1 MKTILLGNTGVN
13 VSTFCFGAMY
23 LGTKQNETESFRLLD
38 KFVEAGGN
46 FIDTANIYAHWIP
59 GGKGG
64 DSETTLGA
72 WIKDRKNRHNI
83 FIASKVG
90 FQYGD
95 VQRSLRAEVIEEECA
110 KSLKRLGVDTIDLF
124 YAHNDERTTPLEE
137 TLEAFD
143 RLVKSGMI
151 RFIGASNYRAWRL
164 EEARWISQ
172 SKGLPEY
179 CCIQQRHSYLR
190 KKHGTTF
197 DPQIT
202 LNTDLLDYCRNRN
215 VTPLAYSALFSG
227 AYTRSDRSFPEQ
239 YLGTDSDNRLAAL
252 NKIGSEVGA
261 TPNQVVLAW
270 MMQSDP
276 PVVPLIAA
284 STEDQLQ
291 ENIDSLEINLSSRQL
306 ERLNQAGP

>member
-1 MKTILLGNTGVN
+1 MRTTLLGNTGVS
-13 VSTFCFGAMY
+13 VSPFCFGAMY

-64 DSETTLGA
+64 DSETTLGS
-72 WIKDRKNRHNI
+72 WIKDRKNRQNI

-95 VQRSLRAEVIEEECA
+95 VPSSLRSEVIEEECV
-110 KSLKRLGVDTIDLF
+110 KSLKRLGVDTIDLY
-124 YAHNDERTTPLEE
+124 YAHVDDRTTPLEE
-137 TLEAFD
+137 TLGAFD
-143 RLVKSGMI
+143 RLVKSGMV
-151 RFIGASNYRAWRL
+151 RFIGASNYMAWRL

-179 CCIQQRHSYLR
+179 CCIQQRHSYVR
-190 KKHGTTF
+190 NKKGTTF
-197 DPQIT
+197 DPQIAV
-202 LNTDLLDYCRNRN
+202 NPDLLDYCRNRN
-215 VTPLAYSALFSG
+215 ITLLAYSALLSG
-227 AYTRSDRSFPEQ
+227 AYTRTDRPFPEE
-239 YLGTDSDNRLAAL
+239 YLGKDSENRITAL
-252 NKIGSEVGA
+252 NKISTEVGA

-270 MMQSDP
+270 MLQSDP
-276 PVVPLIAA
+276 QVVPLIAA

-291 ENIDSLEINLSSRQL
+291 ENIDSLEINLSLRQL
-306 ERLNQAGP
+306 EELNQAGP